1 MAINASTWQAPSS
14 IPTMEGYQ
22 AQQKEAKV
30 GEDEMGEREFLLLF
44 TTQLQNQ
51 NPLDP
56 MENEAFVAQLAQFSQ
71 LEATTSMSEDINSLV
86 TSMKGE
92 RMLQGATLL
101 GKKVAVPNGPAIL
114 ENGAAISG
122 IISVPNGADGIEV
135 KVYDKAGL
143 PIKTELLGRQSP
155 GEVLVRWDGTN
166 AKGEKMPDGA
176 YQMVATVR
184 SFGEVTQVPISTP
197 DVVKS
202 VAYSAEADDLVLEVA
217 SGATVTFSQVKQINN

>member
-1 MAINASTWQAPSS
+1 MAINASTWQSPSS
-14 IPTMEGYQ
+14 IPTMAGYQ
-22 AQQKEAKV
+22 AKQKEAKV

-51 NPLDP
+51 DPLDP

-71 LEATTSMSEDINSLV
+71 LEATTSMSDNINSLV

-92 RMLQGATLL
+92 RMLQGAALL
-101 GKKVAVPNGPAIL
+101 GKKVAVPNGPALL
-114 ENGAAISG
+114 ENGAPITG
-122 IISVPNGADGIEV
+122 IISVPNGADGVEL
-135 KVYDKAGL
+135 KVYDSSGV
-143 PIKTELLGRQSP
+143 PIKAELLGRQSP

-202 VAYSAEADDLVLEVA
+202 VSYSAEADDLVLEVA